1 MTSGVELP
9 GSGSFVTEVG
19 MRQAWLFLTLCDN
32 TPETPVETRLFLD
45 TSWSLDSDRFDLDA
59 DELES
64 GLVAL
69 CRLVNRTLDHSAVLA
84 DGGLLLDFGDDG
96 RLEIDGNGTAATTHD
111 VWWLGRVGDVS

>member
-1 MTSGVELP
+1 MTGRMELP

-32 TPETPVETRLFLD
+32 TPEIPIETRLYLD
-45 TSWSLDSDRFDLDA
+45 TGWSLDSSRFDLDV

-69 CRLVNRTLDHSAVLA
+69 CKLINRTLDRSAVMT
-84 DGGLLLDFGDDG
+84 DGGLLLDFGENG
-96 RLEIDGNGTAATTHD
+96 RLE
-111 VWWLGRVGDVS
+111 